1 MLYTLAERI
10 MPAYYR
16 DYYNGDYT
24 QIHRNP
30 AKLSTNPITA
40 LHYHKCVELGICLQ
54 GRGTTYVDNR
64 KYSYSAGDLQVMPA
78 GIPHLSMGDKDVVTE
93 WFWISFEPLRILKE
107 CGIYH
112 YSLLEKMAE
121 DSYCGI
127 FHPWEHPQL
136 AELIYKLRDVPL
148 DRGEETDLACVF
160 LAGQLLQECAKIGN
174 IDHTEQAITSNSVK
188 VMPAVLHIRQ
198 NYAEKELMREEIIA
212 ATCNMSTSHFR
223 AVFKK
228 ETGLT
233 VRDFVIQTRLV
244 AAAHLL
250 KNTNCSVMDI
260 ALESGFGQVSC
271 FNRSFM
277 KIFKQTPTAFRKKI
291 RTQIEPSDSKTIL
304 DKATNI

>member
-16 DYYNGDYT
+16 DYYHGDYT
-24 QIHRNP
+24 QIRRNP
-30 AKLSTNPITA
+30 AMLSSNPITA

-78 GIPHLSMGDKDVVTE
+78 GVPHLSMAEKGIPTE
-93 WFWISFEPLRILKE
+93 WFWISFEPLRILKN
-107 CGIYH
+107 CGIFH
-112 YSLLEKMAE
+112 YSMLEEMTNK
-121 DSYCGI
+121 SYCGI
-127 FHPWEHPQL
+127 FHPWEYPQL
-136 AELIYKLRDVPL
+136 ADLIYKFRDVPL
-148 DRGEETDLACVF
+148 DQGAESDLACAF
-160 LAGQLLQECAKIGN
+160 LAGQLLQECARIGN
-174 IDHTEQAITSNSVK
+174 VDYTEKPLTSNSVK

-198 NYAEKELMREEIIA
+198 NYADKELMREELVA

-223 AVFKK
+223 AVFKR

-233 VRDFVIQTRLV
+233 VRDFIIQTRLV

-250 KNTNCSVMDI
+250 KNTDSNIMEI

-271 FNRSFM
+271 FNRSFL
-277 KIFKQTPTAFRKKI
+277 KVFGQTPTVFRKKS
-291 RTQIEPSDSKTIL
+291 RTQVEVDFLQEQQINP
-304 DKATNI
+304 